1 MTEINSGDTAWLL
14 VSTALVLLMTV
25 PGLALFYGGLVG
37 RSNVLA
43 TCMQSFVVFCLVS
56 IQWLL
61 VGYTLSFGSDVGG
74 LVGGLSM
81 LGFRGVGADVA
92 PAAAV
97 PHVLFAMYQGAFAI
111 ITVALITGAFAERL
125 RFGVFV
131 ALGLA
136 WTTLV
141 YDPLAHWV
149 WGGGWLQKLGALD
162 FAGGTVVHI
171 SSGVSALVAA
181 LVVGKRIGF
190 PSRISKPNSVL
201 FTFIGAG
208 LLWFGW
214 FGFNAGSAL
223 AANGLAAMAFAS
235 TNTAAAAA
243 GLAWMGLEAW
253 RHGKPTALGAVTGAV
268 AGLVAITPAAGFV
281 PVVAAI
287 PIGAIASVVCFA
299 AVTVLKPKLG
309 YDDSL
314 DVFGVH
320 GIGGLWGAL
329 ATGIFASSSVNPAGA
344 DGLLLG
350 NPGLLGKQAIAAVA
364 CAAFAAVLTFV
375 ILKAI
380 ALVAPLRVDG
390 EDELVG
396 LDVAIHGE
404 VAFDFFGA
412 EYTAVTSMA
421 DAHAA
426 AAAASTSAAAN
437 A

>member
-1 MTEINSGDTAWLL
+1 MEINSGDTAWILT
-14 VSTALVLLMTV
+14 STALVLLMTV

-37 RSNVLA
+37 RNNLLS
-43 TCMQSFVVFCLVS
+43 TCMHSFVIFCLVS

-61 VGYTLSFGSDVGG
+61 VGYTLSFGADISGFVGG
-74 LVGGLSM
+74 LDF
-81 LGFRGVGADVA
+81 LGFSGVGAEVA
-92 PAAAV
+92 PAAAI
-97 PHVLFAMYQGAFAI
+97 PHAAFAMYQCAFAI
-111 ITVALITGAFAERL
+111 ITVALITGAYAERL
-125 RFGVFV
+125 RFGAFV
-131 ALGLA
+131 IFSLA
-136 WTTLV
+136 WTTLI

-181 LVVGKRIGF
+181 VVIGKRTGF
-190 PSRISKPNSVL
+190 PARIAKPNSVL

-214 FGFNAGSAL
+214 FGFNAGSAV

-243 GLAWMGLEAW
+243 ALTWMGIEAW

-281 PVVAAI
+281 PVLAAL
-287 PIGAIASVVCFA
+287 PIGAVASIVCYFGVA
-299 AVTVLKPKLG
+299 ILKPKLG

-320 GIGGLWGAL
+320 GIGGIWGAL
-329 ATGIFASSSVNPAGA
+329 ATGIFASSSVNSAGA
-344 DGLLLG
+344 DGLLAG
-350 NPGLLGKQAIAAVA
+350 NPGLVGKQVIAVLA
-364 CAAFAAVLTFV
+364 CAAYAAVLTFV

-380 ALVAPLRVDG
+380 SLVSSLRVSG
-390 EDELVG
+390 EDEVLG
-396 LDVAIHGE
+396 LDVALHGE
-404 VAFDFFGA
+404 VAFDYIGGESGGF
-412 EYTAVTSMA
+412 M
-421 DAHAA
+421 
-426 AAAASTSAAAN
+426 ASTTAPTVPQSAFATES
-437 A
+437 